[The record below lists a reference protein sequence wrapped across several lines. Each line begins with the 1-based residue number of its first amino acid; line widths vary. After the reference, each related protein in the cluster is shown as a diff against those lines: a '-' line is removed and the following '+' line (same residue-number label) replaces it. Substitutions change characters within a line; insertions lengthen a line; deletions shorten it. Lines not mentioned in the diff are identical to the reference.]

1 MAMVR
6 RSLTLAFGAVAING
20 GINMAEEH
28 VDTLRSARGRLV
40 DLRRELAIALAK
52 PFARADTEQWRRNM
66 IEVQAT
72 IRAIDEALKDEE
84 ALASK

>member
-28 VDTLRSARGRLV
+28 VDTLRSAPG
-40 DLRRELAIALAK
+40 LA
-52 PFARADTEQWRRNM
+52 
-66 IEVQAT
+66 V
-72 IRAIDEALKDEE
+72 
-84 ALASK
+84 S